1 MVSILKRL
9 PLVRKDEN
17 VHADRVRGVSLV
29 IQSVCPYFGREAYH
43 LICSSSVESLPIL
56 RF

>member
-29 IQSVCPYFGREAYH
+29 IQSICPYFGREAYH